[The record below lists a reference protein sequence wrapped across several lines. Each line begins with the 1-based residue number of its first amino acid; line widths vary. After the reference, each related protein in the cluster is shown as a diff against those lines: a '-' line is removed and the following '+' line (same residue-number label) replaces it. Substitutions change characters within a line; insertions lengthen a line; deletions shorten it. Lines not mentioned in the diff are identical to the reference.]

1 MNANPQTLNSIV
13 LSILELRALF
23 NGRVIAPDDLRY
35 ERVLQAMLKM
45 NRIIVADLERAH
57 NNQ

>member
-45 NRIIVADLERAH
+45 NKIIVADLERAY